1 MLTVAGLF
9 GVAIEDSRHRQ
20 LFQDISI
27 PILPGGVVLITGSSG
42 AGKSTLLR
50 ALRQQLQNVLSLE
63 EINAPADLSV
73 VDSFTTDLDKTLAHL
88 ARAGLSEA
96 RLLLQSPATLSEGQL
111 FRYRL
116 AQFFAGTAQ
125 VLIVD
130 EFAAILDRVTARG
143 VACQL
148 ARFIKNSTKTAV
160 LATTHE
166 DLLED
171 LQPTTRIH
179 VGLNGKVNILEFH
192 GKQNHDG
199 VCDTKCNPK

>member
-9 GVAIEDSRHRQ
+9 GVAIEDSRQRR
-20 LFQDISI
+20 LFDDVEI
-27 PILPGGVVLITGSSG
+27 PIAPGSVVLITGSSG

-50 ALRQQLQNVLSLE
+50 GLRQQLKDTLVLE
-63 EINAPADLSV
+63 EIDVPADRAV
-73 VDSFTTDLDKTLAHL
+73 VDSFVSSLDETLTHL

-116 AQFFAGTAQ
+116 AQFFAGGGGAQ
-125 VLIVD
+125 ILIAD
-130 EFAAILDRVTARG
+130 EFAAILDRVTARV
-143 VACQL
+143 VAYQL
-148 ARFIKNSTKTAV
+148 GRFIKTSNKTAI

-171 LQPTTRIH
+171 LQPTVRVH
-179 VGLNGKVNILEFH
+179 VGLGGKVS
-192 GKQNHDG
+192 
-199 VCDTKCNPK
+199 VR